1 MRTKKDDPAERPD
14 KDNPELTREELRRA
28 RPAAEVL
35 PKLIGEKATQELL
48 RRGKG
53 RPEKPDKK
61 INQTIR
67 IDPDVLKAYRNEG
80 KGWQTRIN
88 EVLRRN
94 MPQRPR

>member
-1 MRTKKDDPAERPD
+1 MSGHYLGTENPALAA
-14 KDNPELTREELRRA
+14 ELTAAEVVQ
-28 RPAAEVL
+28 PAAEVL